1 MSWGGVR
8 LLFRRSSSLLSR
20 HLGDLLICPR
30 GADAQAARLALR
42 SVALARRRAARCDL
56 RCSFARWPVFFA
68 VHFLLV
74 VEALVRVPGFSW
86 AGDRGHFWRRFALLL
101 TFVLFVGPLCV
112 LLVFMF
118 SPFLG
123 PWFFVCWCILF
134 LVLLILPGFSGL
146 VTLPVGFGAGVT
158 CVSSVH
164 SSPVLCGLLLASLP
178 ACFACSTGRGLR
190 RLPSAHSSSLLRRSL
205 RRSRRRRSPPPS
217 PWLSWRCCPRGGPRL
232 SAAFRCSGRA

>member
-8 LLFRRSSSLLSR
+8 LLFRRSSSLLPR
-20 HLGDLLICPR
+20 HLGDLLVCPR
-30 GADAQAARLALR
+30 GADVQAARLALR

-101 TFVLFVGPLCV
+101 TFVLFVGPLFV

-123 PWFFVCWCILF
+123 PWFVCRCDLFVIAVVAVGA
-134 LVLLILPGFSGL
+134 VLSKGRCRCRKPG
-146 VTLPVGFGAGVT
+146 P
-158 CVSSVH
+158 
-164 SSPVLCGLLLASLP
+164 
-178 ACFACSTGRGLR
+178 
-190 RLPSAHSSSLLRRSL
+190 
-205 RRSRRRRSPPPS
+205 
-217 PWLSWRCCPRGGPRL
+217 PWLFC
-232 SAAFRCSGRA
+232 CSGRWMGRRPSSSRGPSPA